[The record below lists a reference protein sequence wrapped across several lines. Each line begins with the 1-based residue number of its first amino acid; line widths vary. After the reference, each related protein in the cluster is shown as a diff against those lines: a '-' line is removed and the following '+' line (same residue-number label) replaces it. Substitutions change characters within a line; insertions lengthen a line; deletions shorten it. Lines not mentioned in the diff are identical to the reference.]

1 MRCKYVEESDRGITY
16 CRSSLFALGRDAEEN
31 METPQS

>member
-1 MRCKYVEESDRGITY
+1 MQFKYVEESDCGITY
-16 CRSSLFALGRDAEEN
+16 CRSSLFALGKDTEKN

>member
-1 MRCKYVEESDRGITY
+1 MQFKYVEESERGITY
-16 CRSSLFALGRDAEEN
+16 CRSRLFALGRDAEKN